1 MKYFWDKPALLAWCI
16 RCGIMRRWWCHT
28 TTRTFIE
35 PTNTF
40 INCCNRSASSTISI
54 LLTTTFT
61 PPALSFGWG
70 TTLFIFLCR
79 LLIRMCSLNL
89 SLSLYICFVVF
100 KYSTFRNPLIP
111 TVYITIVFI
120 ISILLEIDNVKRNLT
135 SYSIL
140 HNEWNI

>member
-1 MKYFWDKPALLAWCI
+1 MKSFWDKPAFLAWCI
-16 RCGIMRRWWCHT
+16 WCGIMRRWWRYT
-28 TTRTFIE
+28 TTSTFTE

-40 INCCNRSASSTISI
+40 VNCCNRSASSTISI

-61 PPALSFGWG
+61 PTSLSFGWG

-89 SLSLYICFVVF
+89 SLSLYICFIVF

-111 TVYITIVFI
+111 TVYITIVFM
-120 ISILLEIDNVKRNLT
+120 ISILLEIDNVKQNLT